1 MGGWVGGW
9 VGGWGVGGGGGG
21 GGPIY
26 LDCLRWTAQ
35 HRWCAHM
42 NGLVSLCHG
51 DGSRHFSLS
60 TAHDRWQFT
69 SHFSKVH
76 PIVAPFLPHALQARR
91 RPRKISLVTL
101 NHFDDAS
108 KWA

>member
-1 MGGWVGGW
+1 MGGSRGRRGD
-9 VGGWGVGGGGGG
+9 GVGSTH
-21 GGPIY
+21 
-26 LDCLRWTAQ
+26 LDCLRCTAQ
-35 HRWCAHM
+35 LRWCAHM

-60 TAHDRWQFT
+60 TAHGKWQFT

-108 KWA
+108 RWA